1 MGCLVTLLARVA
13 FIGVWLATSLV
24 SRAFGE
30 NWLVP
35 LLGVLFLPITAL
47 VYVLVYIPGVGV
59 TGWTWAWVGL
69 GVLLDLGMHSMGAY
83 SGRKRVAGY
92 RTS

>member
-1 MGCLVTLLARVA
+1 MRKQEGANMGCLVTLLARVA

-59 TGWTWAWVGL
+59 TG
-69 GVLLDLGMHSMGAY
+69 
-83 SGRKRVAGY
+83 
-92 RTS
+92 